1 MTVITSRRRA
11 VTALSQLLRR
21 SSVLISQL
29 CISVT
34 TAALKGE
41 TYLQVLNDSNDVRPS
56 TKLFDLRD
64 RASLLAIAVDNL
76 LLRVANGPLSVCLCW
91 LEQQVA
97 FGTRQTQVVTP
108 SQLVETNI
116 WQISW
121 SWTRQ
126 NRIFFI
132 ISASFQNDPAAS
144 LSDLIRFSDFG
155 LFKTCVCQRSQRNL
169 TQQPWK

>member
-11 VTALSQLLRR
+11 VPALSQLLRR

-116 WQISW
+116 WQIS
-121 SWTRQ
+121 
-126 NRIFFI
+126 
-132 ISASFQNDPAAS
+132 
-144 LSDLIRFSDFG
+144 
-155 LFKTCVCQRSQRNL
+155 
-169 TQQPWK
+169 